1 MGEPGSPIPP
11 PAGGFGRA
19 QPSRREVG
27 KPRFPTPSPPG
38 GPGPH
43 AGGWGNRVSPSP
55 HPVGGFGRAQPSRRG
70 VGKPRFPTPSPPG
83 GPGPH
88 AGGWGNPLSP
98 RPHPREG
105 EGAALVQ
112 EDGETGFPHAPARGW
127 AWPKR
132 GESSGQHA
140 PRPRPRVGLALTQE
154 DGETG
159 FPHALAPG
167 WAWPSRRRMGKPPFP
182 TPPPLSGPG
191 PYAGGWGNPV
201 SPRPRPRVGLGGL
214 RPPNKNLWSS
224 RRGAARAARAAN
236 MNIGWERG
244 HLARGEATR
253 AGRPRSRACGWPQVR
268 PVVMVFE
275 QLLRSSPRRRASP
288 RIAEGFSPTASPT
301 YWMNFSKTI
310 SPTASPAY
318 QMNMCPSV

>member
-88 AGGWGNPLSP
+88 AGGWGNRVS
-98 RPHPREG
+98 
-105 EGAALVQ
+105 
-112 EDGETGFPHAPARGW
+112 
-127 AWPKR
+127 
-132 GESSGQHA
+132 

-154 DGETG
+154 DGEIGFPHVPAPGKVRAQPVRRGRGETG
-159 FPHALAPG
+159 FPHAPARG
-167 WAWPSRRRMGKPPFP
+167 RAWPSRRGMGKPPFP